1 MDGVGFAALALNES
15 VPLAEYFLMKQIVD
29 LCGACDDLIALPWRG
44 RFTLAAYGRGAAA
57 IGIYIFCSRHCRDW
71 NCK

>member
-1 MDGVGFAALALNES
+1 MDGVGFVALALNES
-15 VPLAEYFLMKQIVD
+15 VPLAEYFLMEQIVD

-57 IGIYIFCSRHCRDW
+57 IVIYNFCSSHWLDW